1 MDADNRQLKN
11 AAKRGI
17 FQSDAIHATRTK
29 ASSARI
35 VTEHPDHSRLLRGRT
50 FANVLLAFVAAGV
63 PGTIARL
70 FPTAVRSTGMA
81 VAYNVAVTLFGGL
94 SPLTVTWMIQEWQ
107 SGMIAGGL
115 FDHGGR
121 RLARPGH
128 QHAPVLAVTRARL
141 GGIGIACVGNC

>member
-50 FANVLLAFVAAGV
+50 FANVLLAFMAAGV

-81 VAYNVAVTLFGGL
+81 VAYNVAV
-94 SPLTVTWMIQEWQ
+94 
-107 SGMIAGGL
+107 
-115 FDHGGR
+115 DHRGR